1 MLWVSNWRDGPV
13 EGMASYQGKD
23 CWFRAIFDEW
33 HQPLSASQ
41 VAGAKGAVV
50 AYVNGKRWPADPRT
64 IPLDPHAVIQLDVG
78 SPAVKFQP
86 FSWSGVGL

>member
-1 MLWVSNWRDGPV
+1 M
-13 EGMASYQGKD
+13 
-23 CWFRAIFDEW
+23 
-33 HQPLSASQ
+33 
-41 VAGAKGAVV
+41 V